1 MRDLFEDDDIE
12 LEDDDIELED
22 AVEVMPKNETSQQ
35 FASGGIR
42 ECYPLKVLET
52 GEELMVIEGFNVI
65 KIFTVLKLKKP
76 DRNGNTEYLDRVIA
90 EAKIGSNG
98 ELEAV
103 YPIRESKY
111 RNLKIGDFLIK
122 TAIQKYGCW
131 WLWCN
136 GSRAYKIYRKYGL
149 LPIYNGLIR
158 PNEEKIDFETHYK
171 ILLNGEIDPRI
182 GDKAEVFDRITMCDK
197 KHLSKFGLTY
207 TKELEDFVK
216 FMDANYKGY
225 NFFGDSKKSYY
236 VFTKVD
242 E

>member
-1 MRDLFEDDDIE
+1 
-12 LEDDDIELED
+12 
-22 AVEVMPKNETSQQ
+22 MPKNKASQQ
-35 FASGGIR
+35 FVSGAIK

-52 GEELMVIEGFNVI
+52 GEELMVIEGINFI
-65 KIFTVLKLKKP
+65 KICTVWKLKKP
-76 DRNGNTEYLDRVIA
+76 DQRGNTEYLGNDVA

-131 WLWCN
+131 WLLCN

-149 LPIYNGLIR
+149 LPIYNGLVR
-158 PNEEKIDFETHYK
+158 PNGEKKDFEAHYK
-171 ILLNGEIDPRI
+171 ALLNGEIDPETGREA
-182 GDKAEVFDRITMCDK
+182 KVWLACTMCDK
-197 KHLSKFGLTY
+197 AHLSEFGLEWS
-207 TKELEDFVK
+207 KELEEFIK
-216 FMDANYKGY
+216 FMDANYKGKNY
-225 NFFGDSKKSYY
+225 FGDSKKSYY

>member
-1 MRDLFEDDDIE
+1 MMRDLF
-12 LEDDDIELED
+12 EDDDIELED
-22 AVEVMPKNETSQQ
+22 AVEVMPENKTSQQ
-35 FASGGIR
+35 FTRGNIK
-42 ECYPLKVLET
+42 ECFPLKVLET
-52 GEELMVIEGFNVI
+52 GEELMVIGGMDFVEICKV
-65 KIFTVLKLKKP
+65 KKLEEP
-76 DRNGNTEYLDRVIA
+76 DRRGRTEYLSPVAR
-90 EAKIGSNG
+90 AKIVPNG
-98 ELEAV
+98 ELKEV
-103 YPIRESKY
+103 DPIDPDY

-158 PNEEKIDFETHYK
+158 PNEEKTDFETHYK

-236 VFTKVD
+236 VFTKVN

>member
-1 MRDLFEDDDIE
+1 MRDLF
-12 LEDDDIELED
+12 EDDDIELED
-22 AVEVMPKNETSQQ
+22 AVEVMPENKTSQQ
-35 FASGGIR
+35 FALGSVK

-52 GEELMVIEGFNVI
+52 GEELIVVEYSDFIAVCKVE
-65 KIFTVLKLKKP
+65 KSEEP
-76 DRNGNTEYLDRVIA
+76 DWRGRTEHLIPIVK
-90 EAKIGSNG
+90 AKISPNG
-98 ELEAV
+98 ELKEV
-103 YPIRESKY
+103 DPIDHDY

-158 PNEEKIDFETHYK
+158 PNEEKTDFETHYK

-236 VFTKVD
+236 VFTKV
-242 E
+242 EE